1 MSNCSNTVNKYVL
14 MDRCWAHDKPSI
26 CRSFGGNPKNIVLE
40 KEIHNETDFHW
51 VLRFSTLRLPHNLF
65 APSIDIRQPNP
76 LHPLDSNMQSIH
88 LGLID
93 YAILAI
99 YVVFVVGIGFS
110 LKRYM
115 KSSSDFLTSGRS
127 IPAWV
132 TGLAFISANLGA
144 LELVGMAASGA
155 KYGIATSHFYWVG
168 AIPAMIFLA
177 VFMMPFYYG
186 SKARSVPEY
195 LKLRFDERTRAL
207 NSVSFAVMTV
217 FASGIS
223 MNALAKLLNQLLGW
237 NYDVSLWICSAVVL
251 MYVLKGG
258 LTSAIYTEVLQFF
271 MIVLGFAPVVYLG
284 LKDVGGW
291 SVLNQKLSAVAQS
304 PTAIG
309 LADGKFSSDAFTSAW
324 KPLLAGSASNPMG
337 VDLFAMVFGLGF
349 VLSFGYWCTNFL
361 VVQRAMAA
369 KNMGAAR
376 RTPLIAAVPKMIFPI
391 LVILPGMIAAG
402 LALTAKEGKG
412 DYRIPPKLIAEA
424 AYKEAVPAIKEGNL
438 EAVKSAV
445 GMKMDETKLATLS
458 KEASTLDDKAIAV
471 RIQDSVEENDYDGVI
486 LSLVKKYCP
495 AGLLGLALTGLLA
508 SFMSGMAGN
517 VTAFNTVWTYDL
529 YQAYIAPKK
538 SDDHYMWMG
547 RAVTVVGVVLSI
559 FCAYFV
565 SRWSNAMDIIQLVF
579 GFVNA
584 PLFATF
590 LLGMFWK
597 RTTSHGAFFGL
608 LFGTGTSALFH
619 ALSNTA
625 GNALGV
631 KGGYLWSMMGKGVQ
645 DIPPFLKF
653 SSDMAQNFWLA
664 AFAFTACFVLTFA
677 ISLVTARTKS
687 DEDLKGLVYSLTPKL
702 KDEEQAWYLRP
713 AVLGVIL
720 LGCCVILNVIFW

>member
-1 MSNCSNTVNKYVL
+1 
-14 MDRCWAHDKPSI
+14 
-26 CRSFGGNPKNIVLE
+26 
-40 KEIHNETDFHW
+40 
-51 VLRFSTLRLPHNLF
+51 
-65 APSIDIRQPNP
+65 
-76 LHPLDSNMQSIH
+76 MQIIH
-88 LGLID
+88 LEIVD

-99 YVVFVVGIGFS
+99 YVVFVIGIGFA
-110 LKRYM
+110 LKRQM

-132 TGLAFISANLGA
+132 TGLAFMSANLGA
-144 LELVGMAASGA
+144 LELVGMAASGT

-195 LKLRFDERTRAL
+195 LKMRFDERTRCL

-223 MNALAKLLNQLLGW
+223 MNALAKLLHQLLGW
-237 NYDVSLWICSAVVL
+237 NYDLSLVICSAVVL
-251 MYVLKGG
+251 LYVLKGG

-291 SVLNQKLSAVAQS
+291 DVLKTHLSKVATN

-309 LADGKFSSDAFTSAW
+309 LADGKFGPDAWSSAW
-324 KPLLAGSASNPMG
+324 QPLLAGPAANPMG

-369 KNMGAAR
+369 KNMTAAR
-376 RTPLIAAVPKMIFPI
+376 RTPLIAAVPKMILPI

-402 LALTAKEGKG
+402 LAVTAKDG
-412 DYRIPPKLIAEA
+412 YRLPPKIVAES
-424 AYKEAVPAIKEGNL
+424 AYVTAIP
-438 EAVKSAV
+438 AVKAAQKLNEKAAFESIAKEI
-445 GMKMDETKLATLS
+445 GMKLDVKKVATLVKDS
-458 KEASTLDDKAIAV
+458 SVLNDAV
-471 RIQDSVEENDYDGVI
+471 IKDRLQDAVAENDYDGVI

-495 AGLLGLALTGLLA
+495 PGLLGLALTGLLA

-529 YQAYIAPKK
+529 YQAYIAPNR

-547 RAVTVVGVVLSI
+547 RSVTVVGIVLSI
-559 FCAYFV
+559 ACAYFV

-608 LFGTGTSALFH
+608 LFGTMTSALFH
-619 ALSNTA
+619 ALTLAA
-625 GNALGV
+625 GNVPGV
-631 KGGYLWSMMGKGVQ
+631 KGGYLGVLGTF
-645 DIPPFLKF
+645 P
-653 SSDMAQNFWLA
+653 SDMAQNFWLA
-664 AFAFTACFVLTFA
+664 AFAFSACFVLTTV
-677 ISLVTARTKS
+677 ISLATARTKS
-687 DEDLKGLVYSLTPKL
+687 DEELKGLVYSLTPKL
-702 KDEEQAWYLRP
+702 KDEEQAWILRP
-713 AVLGVIL
+713 AVLGIIL
-720 LGCCVILNVIFW
+720 LCACVVLNLMFW

>member
-1 MSNCSNTVNKYVL
+1 M
-14 MDRCWAHDKPSI
+14 
-26 CRSFGGNPKNIVLE
+26 
-40 KEIHNETDFHW
+40 HN
-51 VLRFSTLRLPHNLF
+51 V
-65 APSIDIRQPNP
+65 Q
-76 LHPLDSNMQSIH
+76 

-93 YAILAI
+93 YAILLI
-99 YVVFVVGIGFS
+99 YVGFVIGIGFA
-110 LKRYM
+110 LRRYL

-195 LKLRFDERTRAL
+195 LKMRFDERVRAL
-207 NSVSFAVMTV
+207 NSIAFAVMTV

-237 NYDVSLWICSAVVL
+237 NYHIALWICSAVVL
-251 MYVLKGG
+251 VYVLKGG

-291 SVLNQKLSAVAQS
+291 GSMNASLQTVAQNPAALNLGTKS
-304 PTAIG
+304 YA
-309 LADGKFSSDAFTSAW
+309 ADAWTSAW
-324 KPLLAGSASNPMG
+324 KPLLGGPDANPMG
-337 VDLFAMVFGLGF
+337 VDWFAMVFGLGF

-369 KNMGAAR
+369 KNMSAAR
-376 RTPLIAAVPKMIFPI
+376 RTPLIAAVPKMVFPF
-391 LVILPGMIAAG
+391 LVIVPGMIAV
-402 LALTAKEGKG
+402 ALTSMPSKN
-412 DYRIPPKLIAEA
+412 YRIPPPIIAEETYAKAVSMIKGAENVAPA
-424 AYKEAVPAIKEGNL
+424 AVAQVMGRKMNAERVTALVKNAGQMTDAQIKQGLYDAVAEY
-438 EAVKSAV
+438 
-445 GMKMDETKLATLS
+445 
-458 KEASTLDDKAIAV
+458 
-471 RIQDSVEENDYDGVI
+471 DYDGVI

-495 AGLLGLALTGLLA
+495 PGLLGLALTALLA

-529 YQAYIAPKK
+529 YQAYLAPNR
-538 SDDHYMWMG
+538 SDQHYFWMG
-547 RAVTVVGVVLSI
+547 QAVTVVGILLSI
-559 FCAYFV
+559 ACAYFA
-565 SRWSNAMDIIQLVF
+565 SMYNNAMDIIQLVF

-590 LLGMFWK
+590 LLGMFWA
-597 RTTSHGAFFGL
+597 RTTGTGAFLGL
-608 LFGTGTSALFH
+608 FSGIAGSAVFH
-619 ALSNTA
+619 SLTLAA
-625 GNALGV
+625 GNAPGV
-631 KGGYLWSMMGKGVQ
+631 KGGYLGVWRTF
-645 DIPPFLKF
+645 P
-653 SSDMAQNFWLA
+653 SEMAQNFWLA
-664 AFAFTACFVLTFA
+664 SFAFVVCFALTLG
-677 ISLVTARTKS
+677 ISLATRRTKT
-687 DEDLKGLVYSLTPKL
+687 DQELTGLVYSLTPKL
-702 KDEEQAWYLRP
+702 KDEAKAWYLQP
-713 AVLGVIL
+713 ATLGIVLLIA
-720 LGCCVILNVIFW
+720 CVILNLMFL

>member
-1 MSNCSNTVNKYVL
+1 
-14 MDRCWAHDKPSI
+14 
-26 CRSFGGNPKNIVLE
+26 
-40 KEIHNETDFHW
+40 
-51 VLRFSTLRLPHNLF
+51 
-65 APSIDIRQPNP
+65 
-76 LHPLDSNMQSIH
+76 MQSVQ

-99 YVVFVVGIGFS
+99 YVCFVVGIGFA

-144 LELVGMAASGA
+144 LELVGMAGSGA

-168 AIPAMIFLA
+168 AIPAMVFLA

-237 NYDVSLWICSAVVL
+237 NYDISLWICSAIVL
-251 MYVLKGG
+251 VYVLKGG

-284 LKDVGGW
+284 MKDVGGW
-291 SVLNQKLSAVAQS
+291 GALKTNLSAVAQHPATLGLSDNAAKAFS
-304 PTAIG
+304 P
-309 LADGKFSSDAFTSAW
+309 DAWTSAW
-324 KPLLAGSASNPMG
+324 KPLLAGPAANPMG

-369 KNMGAAR
+369 RNMGAAR
-376 RTPLIAAVPKMIFPI
+376 RTPLIAAVPKMIFPV
-391 LVILPGMIAAG
+391 LVILPGMIAAS
-402 LALTAKEGKG
+402 LAVNAKDG
-412 DYRIPPKLIAEA
+412 YRLPPKILDN
-424 AYKEAVPAIKEGNL
+424 AIYAKAIP
-438 EAVKSAV
+438 AVKQAAAKDLKGAAAAQLVFDATGVKMLPAKMEELVKTAPNLGDKELRAGIQNAV
-445 GMKMDETKLATLS
+445 A
-458 KEASTLDDKAIAV
+458 
-471 RIQDSVEENDYDGVI
+471 ENNYDGVI
-486 LSLVKKYCP
+486 LSLVQKYCP
-495 AGLLGLALTGLLA
+495 SGLLGLALTGLLA

-529 YQAYIAPKK
+529 YQAYIAKNK
-538 SDDHYMWMG
+538 SDEHYMWMG
-547 RAVTVVGVVLSI
+547 RAVTVVGILLSI
-559 FCAYFV
+559 VCAYLV
-565 SRWSNAMDIIQLVF
+565 SHWSNAMDIIQLVF

-590 LLGMFWK
+590 LLGMFWS

-608 LFGTGTSALFH
+608 LGGTMTSALFH
-619 ALSNTA
+619 SLTTTA
-625 GNALGV
+625 GNAPGI
-631 KGGYLWSMMGKGVQ
+631 KGGYLGVAQ
-645 DIPPFLKF
+645 IFP
-653 SSDMAQNFWLA
+653 SDMAQNFWLA
-664 AFAFTACFVLTFA
+664 SFAFTVCFVLTLA
-677 ISLVTARTKS
+677 ISLMTRRTKTN
-687 DEDLKGLVYSLTPKL
+687 EELKGLVYSLTPKL
-702 KDEEQAWYLRP
+702 KDDEQAWYLRP
-713 AVLGVIL
+713 AVLGCVL
-720 LGCCVILNVIFW
+720 LACCVVLNILFW